1 MVYSNSEDIVSLAN
15 EFIKKYKNT
24 QYNFFVNYHPMLDFE
39 KLKKKY
45 NFIKKNFTIVKEN
58 FNHNYKKFDCVVSNS
73 SSICFESLAHGIPV
87 IIVKSKSRLT
97 HNPISNVKYPIWKV
111 AENENDLKKALDY
124 FLTNKKKSYAKI
136 SDIIKKNYFNSV
148 NRESLSKLLGIN

>member
-1 MVYSNSEDIVSLAN
+1 MN
-15 EFIKKYKNT
+15 EI
-24 QYNFFVNYHPMLDFE
+24 E
-39 KLKKKY
+39 K
-45 NFIKKNFTIVKEN
+45 N